1 MNQNLVRSILG
12 RSSIKLH
19 SGKKIFRNRPIWKEL
34 PVAAMFANEL
44 GRNEQ
49 SL

>member
-1 MNQNLVRSILG
+1 MMKVIPEMQQV
-12 RSSIKLH
+12 
-19 SGKKIFRNRPIWKEL
+19 L
-34 PVAAMFANEL
+34 PVAAMFANES